1 MVLAVT
7 ESRGKT
13 PFTNPQALND
23 LPYIEVFIKHR
34 WSNSNLTGRLCLLTP
49 SPRWAPPLQRSA
61 LLSRQPQPQNT
72 HGKYCVAR
80 RGPELKG
87 GGAER
92 GQRVQLEP
100 EHGRRR
106 RHERRQPFLL
116 LLLRPFLSL
125 SAFWIFQPIFK
136 SNFRVAKREERESVE
151 AMTRA
156 KGKSLDEVIWTWII
170 P

>member
-49 SPRWAPPLQRSA
+49 SPRWAPPLQRPP

-72 HGKYCVAR
+72 HRKNCVAR

-92 GQRVQLEP
+92 GQRVLLDR

-106 RHERRQPFLL
+106 RHERRQPFL

-136 SNFRVAKREERESVE
+136 SKKELPKEKREKAGRQL
-151 AMTRA
+151 RGQ
-156 KGKSLDEVIWTWII
+156 KGRVWTKSFGHGS
-170 P
+170 